1 MWEKYELG
9 SSRPISV
16 PEELMKAMDRYR
28 ERTGVQNP
36 EIFDTALLRL
46 WNVWNGHQHDAPDPN
61 IPVSQEAIDVVTKN
75 LRFSPPPICNGSKK
89 TIWISFK
96 GKYTFHWVQML
107 EQDHAIV
114 RCTED
119 FIRRL
124 LSWFL
129 REEGFLKKL

>member
-9 SSRPISV
+9 SSRPISI
-16 PEELMKAMDRYR
+16 PAELMNAMERYN
-28 ERTGVQNP
+28 ERAGTQNP
-36 EIFDTALLRL
+36 EIFDSALLKL
-46 WNVWNGHQHDAPDPN
+46 WNIWNGNVTTDANPN
-61 IPVSQEAIDVVTKN
+61 SPINQDAIDKVACN
-75 LRFSPPPICNGSKK
+75 LRFNPPPKCNGNKK

-96 GKYTFHWVQML
+96 GQYTFQWVQML

-129 REEGFLKKL
+129 REQGFLKKL

>member
-9 SSRPISV
+9 TSRPISV
-16 PEELMKAMDRYR
+16 PVDLIKAMDRYK
-28 ERTGVQNP
+28 ERTRVQNP

-46 WNVWNGHQHDAPDPN
+46 WSIWNGSNQDAANPN
-61 IPVSQEAIDVVTKN
+61 IPVSQEAIDEVAHN
-75 LRFSPPPICNGSKK
+75 LRFNPPPVSDDGKG

-96 GKYTFHWVQML
+96 GEYTFDWVQML
-107 EQDHAIV
+107 ERDHAII